1 MKDSK
6 YYRRMLIKNN
16 GNDKKWLTKMLLSI
30 IVVLVS
36 LIITN
41 FDKDIRSEFKR
52 IVLEEN
58 INFGKFK
65 KIYNEFVGGKE
76 KEDTLVVSLTNLI
89 DYEKIDDS
97 YRVKVTSDDAIEFMA
112 SGFIVYVG
120 NKDDLGNTVIVQG
133 NDGVDI
139 WYSGV
144 SLNDKGLY
152 DYVSSGDIL
161 GNSEELYVTISIYE
175 DGNLLKYEEYIK

>member
-1 MKDSK
+1 MKNSK
-6 YYRRMLIKNN
+6 YYKRIMKKNN
-16 GNDKKWLTKMLLSI
+16 LDSNRWLSKLLITVI
-30 IVVLVS
+30 IVLVC

-41 FDKDIRSEFKR
+41 FNIELREEFKR
-52 IVLEEN
+52 EVLEDN
-58 INFGKFK
+58 INFGDFN
-65 KIYNEFVGGKE
+65 KIYNRFMIDGESTFVSNVIV
-76 KEDTLVVSLTNLI
+76 DTDIEEI
-89 DYEKIDDS
+89 DGR
-97 YRVKVTSDDAIEFMA
+97 YRVNYGIDSPVEVLKPGI
-112 SGFIVYVG
+112 IVFDG
-120 NKDDLGNTVIVQG
+120 IKDDLGDTIIVQG